1 VLWCTFLPATD
12 AVRVPLFSRLH
23 LATRNMLAGRPY
35 RGAGARYAR
44 RGTHPITITIDAE
57 HPGPVVTDD
66 FAGLSFER
74 GPLNPGNAGVAGYLF
89 SPANNSLVTLFRN
102 LGLRNLRIGG
112 GSVDDMIPAGTGR
125 DGFTGIDNLFA
136 FAAVAGVKVIYS
148 LRLPSSSAKPI
159 GDLKSINA
167 RVAGYIWRHYRENVA
182 SFAIGNEPDWHAF
195 HTYAGRPF
203 DPAIYEEISGVPGSA
218 YPSYLTGW
226 RSFADTVGEAAPTAP
241 LSGPD
246 TGAYSTLTYTPDP
259 ENGVSWTEQFA
270 SDEGDSGRIADITQH
285 YYVGGDP
292 GKTTAQQAIS
302 NMLSPEWVNG
312 TAIGTQPTRTT
323 YIPYPWLYTNNLA
336 PVIGAGLRYRLTESN
351 DYLTGVP
358 GASNAFASALW
369 ALDYLHWW
377 AAHAAAGVN
386 FHNKQWLY
394 TDTIVPDPAATGGGY
409 AITPKGYGIKA
420 FTLGSAGQVKPTQ
433 IGNADGINLT
443 VYCFGGAGEDYVT
456 IINKT
461 QGAGSADAAVTIVP
475 PGPGL
480 QGAEIMTLASEEPG
494 DATGASATLGGAA
507 ITGDTPWD
515 GKWSALP
522 ADPRAG
528 ISLTVRA
535 TTAAI
540 VKIHSGGDTRPIPA
554 KDP

>member
-1 VLWCTFLPATD
+1 MRLRTFVPAT
-12 AVRVPLFSRLH
+12 AGVRVSLSSRVL
-23 LATRNMLAGRPY
+23 G
-35 RGAGARYAR
+35 GARRDRSAGSRSAR
-44 RGTHPITITIDAE
+44 PGTYPITITIDAG
-57 HPGPVVTDD
+57 HPGPVVPGD

-89 SPANNSLVTLFRN
+89 SEANNSLVTLFRN

-112 GSVDDMIPAGTGR
+112 GSVDDFIPAGTGS

-136 FAAVAGVKVIYS
+136 FAAAAGVKVIYT
-148 LRLPSSSAKPI
+148 LRLLSPSARPI

-167 RVAGYIWRHYRENVA
+167 RAAGYIWRHYRENVA

-195 HTYAGRPF
+195 HTFGGHLL

-218 YPSYLTGW
+218 YTSYLTSW
-226 RSFADTVGEAAPTAP
+226 RSFADAVGDAAPGAP
-241 LSGPD
+241 LAGPD

-259 ENGVSWTEQFA
+259 ENGVSWTERFA
-270 SDEGDSGRIADITQH
+270 SDERDSGRMADITQH
-285 YYVGGDP
+285 YYVGGGP

-312 TAIGTQPTRTT
+312 TTIGTQPKRTT
-323 YIPYPWLYTNNLA
+323 YTPYPWFYANHLA
-336 PVIGAGLRYRLTESN
+336 PVSAAGLRYRLTESN

-394 TDTIVPDPAATGGGY
+394 TDTIVPAPAATAGSY
-409 AITPKGYGIKA
+409 AVTPKGYGIKA
-420 FTLGSAGQVKPTQ
+420 FTLGSSGQVKPVSM
-433 IGNADGINLT
+433 GNAGGINVT
-443 VYCFGGAGEDYVT
+443 AYCIGGAGQDYVT

-461 QGAGSADAAVTIVP
+461 HGAEAADAAVTIVP

-480 QGAEIMTLASEEPG
+480 RDAEIMTLSSGEPG
-494 DATGASATLGGAA
+494 DAAGASATLGGAA
-507 ITGDTPWD
+507 ITGDTPWG
-515 GKWSALP
+515 GKWSGIS

-535 TTAAI
+535 TTAVI
-540 VKIHSGGDTRPIPA
+540 IKIQSRG
-554 KDP
+554 